1 MMQNIHLGGN
11 MKLIKLLQIQSVVEG
26 RTIPSDMQEQC
37 NQTYFSESKAEHI
50 PIGNM
55 DLIHFIRA
63 FNKKE
68 RTYKNNYTNDLINM
82 VKELE
87 SIVIK

>member
-1 MMQNIHLGGN
+1 
-11 MKLIKLLQIQSVVEG
+11 MKLIKLLQIQSVIEG
-26 RTIPSDMQEQC
+26 RTIPSDMREQC

-50 PIGNM
+50 PIGDM

>member
-1 MMQNIHLGGN
+1 
-11 MKLIKLLQIQSVVEG
+11 MKLIKLLQIQSIIEG

-50 PIGNM
+50 PIGDM

-68 RTYKNNYTNDLINM
+68 RTYKNDYTKGLLKVLKQLDTNKPGTIF
-82 VKELE
+82 
-87 SIVIK
+87 IKQDED

>member
-11 MKLIKLLQIQSVVEG
+11 MKLIKLLQIQSVIEG
-26 RTIPSDMQEQC
+26 RIIPSDMQEQC

>member
-11 MKLIKLLQIQSVVEG
+11 MKLIKLLQIQSVIEG
-26 RTIPSDMQEQC
+26 RTIPSDMREQC

-50 PIGNM
+50 PIGDM

-87 SIVIK
+87 NIVIK

>member
-1 MMQNIHLGGN
+1 
-11 MKLIKLLQIQSVVEG
+11 MKLIKLLQIQSVIEG
-26 RTIPSDMQEQC
+26 ITIPSDMREQC

-50 PIGNM
+50 PIGDM

-68 RTYKNNYTNDLINM
+68 RTYKNDYTKGLLQIL
-82 VKELE
+82 KEVE
-87 SIVIK
+87 NNVRKE

>member
-1 MMQNIHLGGN
+1 MVQNIHLGGN
-11 MKLIKLLQIQSVVEG
+11 MKLIKLLQIQSVIEG

-50 PIGNM
+50 PIGDM

>member
-1 MMQNIHLGGN
+1 
-11 MKLIKLLQIQSVVEG
+11 MKLIKLLQIQSVIEG

>member
-11 MKLIKLLQIQSVVEG
+11 MKLIKLLQIQSVIEG
-26 RTIPSDMQEQC
+26 RTIPSDMREQC

>member
-1 MMQNIHLGGN
+1 
-11 MKLIKLLQIQSVVEG
+11 MKLIKLLQIQSVIEG
-26 RTIPSDMQEQC
+26 RTIPSDMREQC

>member
-1 MMQNIHLGGN
+1 
-11 MKLIKLLQIQSVVEG
+11 MKLIKLLQIQSVIEG
-26 RTIPSDMQEQC
+26 RTIPSDMREQC
-37 NQTYFSESKAEHI
+37 NQTYFSESKPEHI
-50 PIGNM
+50 PIGDM

-68 RTYKNNYTNDLINM
+68 RTYKNNYTNNLINM

>member
-1 MMQNIHLGGN
+1 
-11 MKLIKLLQIQSVVEG
+11 MKLIKLLQIQSVIEG

-50 PIGNM
+50 PIGDM

>member
-1 MMQNIHLGGN
+1 
-11 MKLIKLLQIQSVVEG
+11 MKLIKLLQIQSIIEG

>member
-1 MMQNIHLGGN
+1 

-26 RTIPSDMQEQC
+26 RTIPSDMREQC

-50 PIGNM
+50 PIGDM

>member
-1 MMQNIHLGGN
+1 
-11 MKLIKLLQIQSVVEG
+11 MKLIKLLQIQSVIEG

-37 NQTYFSESKAEHI
+37 NQTYFSESKAELI

-68 RTYKNNYTNDLINM
+68 RTYKNNYTESLLKVLRQLE
-82 VKELE
+82 VKE
-87 SIVIK
+87 I

>member
-1 MMQNIHLGGN
+1 
-11 MKLIKLLQIQSVVEG
+11 MKLIKLLQIQSIIEG

-50 PIGNM
+50 PIGDM

>member
-1 MMQNIHLGGN
+1 MMQNIHLRGN
-11 MKLIKLLQIQSVVEG
+11 MKLIKLLQIQSVIEG
-26 RTIPSDMQEQC
+26 RTIPSDMREQC

>member
-1 MMQNIHLGGN
+1 
-11 MKLIKLLQIQSVVEG
+11 MKLIKLLQIQSVIEG
-26 RTIPSDMQEQC
+26 RTIPSDMREQC

-50 PIGNM
+50 PIGDM

-68 RTYKNNYTNDLINM
+68 RTYKNNYTKDLINM
-82 VKELE
+82 VKKLE
-87 SIVIK
+87 ML

>member
-1 MMQNIHLGGN
+1 
-11 MKLIKLLQIQSVVEG
+11 MKLIKLLQIQSVIEG
-26 RTIPSDMQEQC
+26 RTIPSDMREQC

-82 VKELE
+82 VKKLE
-87 SIVIK
+87 ML

>member
-1 MMQNIHLGGN
+1 
-11 MKLIKLLQIQSVVEG
+11 MKLIKLLQIQSVIEG

-50 PIGNM
+50 PIGDM

-82 VKELE
+82 VKKLE
-87 SIVIK
+87 ML

>member
-11 MKLIKLLQIQSVVEG
+11 MKLIKLLQIQSVIEG
-26 RTIPSDMQEQC
+26 RTIPSDMREQC

-50 PIGNM
+50 PIGDM

>member
-1 MMQNIHLGGN
+1 
-11 MKLIKLLQIQSVVEG
+11 MKLIKLLQIQSVIEG
-26 RTIPSDMQEQC
+26 RTIPSDMQKQC

-50 PIGNM
+50 PIGDM

-82 VKELE
+82 VKKLE
-87 SIVIK
+87 ML

>member
-1 MMQNIHLGGN
+1 
-11 MKLIKLLQIQSVVEG
+11 MKLIKLLQIQSVIEG
-26 RTIPSDMQEQC
+26 RTIPSDMREQC

-50 PIGNM
+50 PIGDM

-68 RTYKNNYTNDLINM
+68 RTYNCTKGLLKVLKQLDTNKQGTIF
-82 VKELE
+82 
-87 SIVIK
+87 IKQDED

>member
-1 MMQNIHLGGN
+1 
-11 MKLIKLLQIQSVVEG
+11 MKLIKLLQIQSIIEG

-50 PIGNM
+50 PIGDM

-82 VKELE
+82 VKKLE
-87 SIVIK
+87 ML

>member
-1 MMQNIHLGGN
+1 
-11 MKLIKLLQIQSVVEG
+11 MKLIKLLQIQSVIEG

-50 PIGNM
+50 QIGNM